1 MEKLK
6 DFLYEQSDI
15 FFTIL
20 VVGVVIGVV
29 AFNMYGWFDINN
41 SDNNYTEIADN
52 PNPQPSLEEEN
63 QPDNED
69 ELAPDNEEVENP
81 ENNSPAETPKPPT
94 ETTETPVEPP
104 VEVSPSEANV
114 NRTIEVA
121 PGSASATIANSLQN
135 QGLIISSDEFLKEL
149 IASGKETKLKAGT
162 FTIPQSS
169 SITEIINILT
179 K

>member
-15 FFTIL
+15 FFTII

-63 QPDNED
+63 ESDVTE
-69 ELAPDNEEVENP
+69 ETAPDNEETVENP
-81 ENNSPAETPKPPT
+81 ENNSPVETP
-94 ETTETPVEPP
+94 ETPVEQTP
-104 VEVSPSEANV
+104 VEAPSPPSTNG

-135 QGLIISSDEFLKEL
+135 QELIISSDEFLKEL
-149 IASGKETKLKAGT
+149 ISSGKETKLKAGT
-162 FTIPQSS
+162 FTIPQGSS
-169 SITEIINILT
+169 VTEIINILT